1 MDVLGGLRSEAEVL
15 SGGAVKR
22 SNSTAV
28 ALKKKRKPHSEAC
41 IKVVRL
47 LTFPDGFTGIHIHR
61 RGAILGQFDLAEQQ
75 TGFSHPNETAQLSV
89 GILNHAD
96 LLHYKTLLLE
106 LSSYI

>member
-1 MDVLGGLRSEAEVL
+1 
-15 SGGAVKR
+15 
-22 SNSTAV
+22 
-28 ALKKKRKPHSEAC
+28 
-41 IKVVRL
+41 VRL